1 MKYVLYTRVSTDK
14 QGIKGLGMQA
24 QEEVINDFLKT
35 QENPEVIGTYAEA
48 ETGTKKRKRPQLH
61 QALDLCKQQNA
72 TLLIANL
79 SRLSRNVHFI
89 SGLVESKVNFVA
101 LDLPSCDKHMLFFL
115 ATLAEWEADTI
126 SKRTKAALDQLKK
139 RGVKL
144 GPKFKKLTAEISAP
158 HREEWNSKEK
168 ALAFDFAEK
177 IYPTIKFFKD
187 KGYSNQRVAQE
198 LNAKNYPT
206 YTGKGQWHTTTVQ
219 RCVARVQKI
228 TIC

>member
-24 QEEVINDFLKT
+24 QEEVIQDFLKT
-35 QENPEVIGTYAEA
+35 QEQPEVIGTYAEA

-61 QALDLCKQQNA
+61 QALNLCKQEGA
-72 TLLIANL
+72 TLVVANL

-101 LDLPSCDKHMLFFL
+101 LDLMSCDKTMLFFL

-126 SKRTKAALDQLKK
+126 SKRTKAALAQLKK

-144 GPKFKKLTAEISAP
+144 GPKKKLTAEISAP
-158 HREEWNSKEK
+158 YREEWNRRRKET
-168 ALAFDFAEK
+168 AYQFADRMHPV
-177 IYPTIKFFKD
+177 IQYHLD
-187 KGYSNQRVAQE
+187 KGMNYSQVAQE
-198 LNAKNYPT
+198 LNSKNYTTPS
-206 YTGKGQWHTTTVQ
+206 GKGTWVCVTVK
-219 RCVARVQKI
+219 RCVSRVKRG
-228 TIC
+228 TV

>member
-24 QEEVINDFLKT
+24 QEEVIQDFLKT
-35 QENPEVIGTYAEA
+35 QDQPEVIGTYAEA

-61 QALDLCKQQNA
+61 QALALCKQHDA

-101 LDLPSCDKHMLFFL
+101 LDLMSCDKTMLFFL

-126 SKRTKAALDQLKK
+126 SKRTKAALSQLQK

-144 GPKFKKLTAEISAP
+144 GPKHKKLTAEVSAP
-158 HREEWNSKEK
+158 HREEWNRQRKET
-168 ALAFDFAEK
+168 AYQFADRMHPV
-177 IYPTIKFFKD
+177 IQYHLD
-187 KGYSNQRVAQE
+187 KGMNYSQVAVE
-198 LNAKNYPT
+198 LNSKCYATPS
-206 YTGKGQWHTTTVQ
+206 GKGTWACVTVK
-219 RCVARVQKI
+219 RCVSRVMKG
-228 TIC
+228 TV